1 LTEKNEKYLEI
12 INDME
17 SAINQFLFLPIE
29 DLFLIVKNL
38 LLSEIK
44 RINTDI
50 LMFENEEK
58 KK

>member
-1 LTEKNEKYLEI
+1 
-12 INDME
+12 ME
-17 SAINQFLFLPIE
+17 SAINQFLFLSIE

-44 RINTDI
+44 RINADI
-50 LMFENEEK
+50 LAFENEEK